1 MVDILLIQ
9 PPIRDFYLTAKR
21 TIPYGLASIAA
32 ALIKEGFSVDIFD
45 GLAVSRS
52 RVMDYPPEMAHLKT
66 YYGNPDISPLSL
78 FHNFRHYGY
87 SLEHIGNVARE
98 SGAFLVGISSL
109 FTPYSDVAIE
119 TALRIREVLPDC
131 RIVMGGHHP
140 SAMPLEAMACPAV
153 DYVLRGEGEV
163 SMPLL
168 AKAIQSGH
176 GIDQVPGIVYR
187 DPKDGII
194 VSAPA
199 TMDDLDA
206 YPPPAT
212 DLIKHA
218 YYKRGKRGSAVIV
231 ASRGCP
237 LKCTYCAIGSSAY
250 LKYRRRK
257 VGSVIE
263 EIADGVNRHHA
274 GFVDFEDE
282 HLTLDR
288 KWFMQL
294 LEEITSRFGNAG
306 LELRAMNGLYPPSL
320 DEPMIR
326 AMKTAGFKALNLS
339 LGSISLE
346 QLKRFSRP
354 DVKEALDTTLD
365 LADKYGLE
373 TVVYIIAAAP
383 GQSAEESLRDLLYL
397 SSKKALVGVSIY
409 YPAPDSVDFQRCE
422 TRGILPRHLSLMRA
436 SALPIS
442 DTTTRLEAATLLR
455 LGRIV
460 NFIKS
465 LPEEGL
471 NIPGPTPYPQGLPLD
486 MEDRSKIGLQLLR
499 WFLDDGK
506 IRGVT
511 ADGNIYEHAI
521 SDRLTTGF
529 IEGLGK

>member
-21 TIPYGLASIAA
+21 TIPYGLAAIAA
-32 ALIKEGFSVDIFD
+32 SLKEEGFSVSILDS
-45 GLAVSRS
+45 LAVSRS
-52 RVMDYPPEMAHLKT
+52 RIIEYPPEMVHLKT
-66 YYGNPDISPLSL
+66 YYGRPDISPFSL

-87 SLEHIGNVARE
+87 SLEHIGNVAKK
-98 SGAFLVGISSL
+98 SGAYLVGISSL
-109 FTPYSDVAIE
+109 FTPYSNM
-119 TALRIREVLPDC
+119 ALEIAKRVKEVLPDC

-140 SAMPLEAMACPAV
+140 SAMPQETMACREV

-176 GIDQVPGIVYR
+176 GTDTIPGIVFR
-187 DPKDGII
+187 DPEDRII
-194 VSAPA
+194 VRDPA
-199 TMDDLDA
+199 AVDNLDTC
-206 YPPPAT
+206 PLPAM
-212 DLIKHA
+212 DLIKHG
-218 YYKRGKRGSAVIV
+218 YYGRGKKGSTVIV

-237 LKCTYCAIGSSAY
+237 LKCTYCAIGASAY

-257 VGSVIE
+257 VDSVIG
-263 EIADGVNRHHA
+263 EIAEAVNHHNA
-274 GFVDFEDE
+274 RFIDFEDE

-288 KWFMQL
+288 RWFMQL
-294 LEEITSRFGNAG
+294 LEEITSRFGKAG

-320 DEPMIR
+320 DESMIR
-326 AMKTAGFKALNLS
+326 AMKTAGFKTLNLS

-346 QLKRFSRP
+346 QLKRFNRAN
-354 DVKEALDTTLD
+354 VTEALDTALD

-397 SSKKALVGVSIY
+397 SSKKALVGISIY
-409 YPAPDSVDFQRCE
+409 YPAPGSVDFRRCE
-422 TRGILPRHLSLMRA
+422 TLGILPQYLSLMRS

-460 NFIKS
+460 NFMKS
-465 LPEEGL
+465 LSEKGSD
-471 NIPGPTPYPQGLPLD
+471 IPRPTPYPEGLPLD
-486 MEDRSKIGLQLLR
+486 MIDRKRIGEQLLG

-511 ADGNIYEHAI
+511 PDADIYAHAI
-521 SDRLTTGF
+521 SDRLSTLF
-529 IEGLGK
+529 IQGLSI